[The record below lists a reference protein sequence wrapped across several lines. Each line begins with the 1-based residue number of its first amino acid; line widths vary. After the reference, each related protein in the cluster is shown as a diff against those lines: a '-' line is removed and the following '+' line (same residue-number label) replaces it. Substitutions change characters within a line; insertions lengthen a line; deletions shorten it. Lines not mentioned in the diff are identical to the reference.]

1 MEVAVRPFHCG
12 LAVNVQR
19 NYYTLSWV
27 VIATCIFTRPTPAVD
42 NDEVIL
48 KSLLRV
54 FMLFFRDVVC
64 IFGRTAFSFLKIVWP
79 NST

>member
-1 MEVAVRPFHCG
+1 MCPFHCG

-48 KSLLRV
+48 MSPAGVYAVLSRCGSHFWKNW
-54 FMLFFRDVVC
+54 
-64 IFGRTAFSFLKIVWP
+64 I
-79 NST
+79 